1 MAIKIDE
8 ADDLRRN
15 IFFEQFCAIGFD
27 RDESEI
33 RADIYM
39 AVISAE
45 FLYRG
50 HEPEGLIGKAREK
63 HDVLVK
69 LL

>member
-1 MAIKIDE
+1 
-8 ADDLRRN
+8 ADNLRRN
-15 IFFEQFCAIGFD
+15 IFFEQFCALGFD

-45 FLYRG
+45 FLYCG
-50 HEPEGLIGKAREK
+50 HLSQKDRLAKAREK

-69 LL
+69 ML